1 MYVYIFS
8 SLREDR
14 RPLASWRI
22 DTGAGCT
29 ALGDL
34 VFGIFSDSSWTAFG
48 RLSERSRS
56 YAKVAQKVLELAL
69 EFTEQVA
76 SKRGQEASK
85 RRPRDIQVGPR
96 GVQVGPR
103 GVQEAQ
109 EASTRRPS
117 WPERRPSW
125 PKRRPRAAKRRP
137 RADERRPRAAK
148 RRPRAAKFGPKDVQ
162 ELAKTL
168 QEAPSRAPRGV
179 QERQDSC
186 PSAIRQQARTP
197 CKNHCFPKEN

>member
-1 MYVYIFS
+1 MFS

-76 SKRGQEASK
+76 SALAAEFTGLWQLTLAMQEALEGRSK
-85 RRPRDIQVGPR
+85 LDWMKL
-96 GVQVGPR
+96 
-103 GVQEAQ
+103 
-109 EASTRRPS
+109 S
-117 WPERRPSW
+117 
-125 PKRRPRAAKRRP
+125 
-137 RADERRPRAAK
+137 
-148 RRPRAAKFGPKDVQ
+148 
-162 ELAKTL
+162 L
-168 QEAPSRAPRGV
+168 QAPPG
-179 QERQDSC
+179 
-186 PSAIRQQARTP
+186 
-197 CKNHCFPKEN
+197 F